1 MPAGVGVTQKT
12 QAMMS
17 NRTATGSLVLGGRC
31 IALFIQRR
39 GTDATGRGEVD
50 HRSRLLRRQEDISRV
65 WANAHEVFAYHSFE
79 FLECRWIYI
88 EFPLQILCG
97 WKTCL

>member
-17 NRTATGSLVLGGRC
+17 NRTAMGSLVLGGRC
-31 IALFIQRR
+31 IVLFVQRR

-50 HRSRLLRRQEDISRV
+50 HRS
-65 WANAHEVFAYHSFE
+65 
-79 FLECRWIYI
+79 
-88 EFPLQILCG
+88 
-97 WKTCL
+97 